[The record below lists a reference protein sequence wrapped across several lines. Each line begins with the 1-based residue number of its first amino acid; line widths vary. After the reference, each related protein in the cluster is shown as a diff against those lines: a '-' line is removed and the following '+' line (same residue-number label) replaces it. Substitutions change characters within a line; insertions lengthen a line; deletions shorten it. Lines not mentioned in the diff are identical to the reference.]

1 MIGEHVFKASKTAT
15 IQEVLNIAKS
25 LTGDQYPFIEM
36 KEMIEDMGKDLL
48 TVVARGIVIINQ
60 KNE

>member
-15 IQEVLNIAKS
+15 IQEVLNIARS

-36 KEMIEDMGKDLL
+36 REMVGDMGKDLL
-48 TVVARGIVIINQ
+48 TVVARGMVIIH
-60 KNE
+60 KKKM